1 MKHRLLEFL
10 EYKGLGKTQFEK
22 ACGLSNGYIN
32 SMKHY
37 IGPKKLDQILAAFPE
52 LNRVWLESGVGSMI
66 KGSNMINISNSGSM
80 SNSGN
85 MHFSDIE
92 QLKKENEQ
100 LKSQLEDK
108 DIIIEGL
115 RKQLEDKDKLIGKQL
130 DIISNI
136 TAK

>member
-66 KGSNMINISNSGSM
+66 KGGNM

-85 MHFSDIE
+85 MHFPDID

-100 LKSQLEDK
+100 LKSQLKEK

-115 RKQLEDKDKLIGKQL
+115 KKQLEDKDKLIAKQL

>member
-66 KGSNMINISNSGSM
+66 KGGNM

-85 MHFSDIE
+85 MHFPDID

-100 LKSQLEDK
+100 LKSQLKDK

-115 RKQLEDKDKLIGKQL
+115 KKQLEDKDKLIAKQL

>member
-66 KGSNMINISNSGSM
+66 KGGNM

-85 MHFSDIE
+85 MHFPDID

-100 LKSQLEDK
+100 LKSQLKDK
-108 DIIIEGL
+108 DIIREGL
-115 RKQLEDKDKLIGKQL
+115 KKQLEDKDKLIAKQL